1 MNSNRI
7 AEKGV
12 TTRWGGGREIGL
24 FVCNKRERERKKVNA
39 ETLRNEG
46 AIVLLDVVKADF

>member
-7 AEKGV
+7 AETGV

-24 FVCNKRERERKKVNA
+24 FVCNKREREREIKC
-39 ETLRNEG
+39 
-46 AIVLLDVVKADF
+46 